1 MKNNALDINE
11 SIVKKYVESI
21 RPDNPDIRAQLDFG
35 YTYDGKVVILY
46 EVRPFWNNPEKK

>member
-21 RPDNPDIRAQLDFG
+21 RPDNPDIVHNSILDIRM
-35 YTYDGKVVILY
+35 T
-46 EVRPFWNNPEKK
+46 ERS